1 VLPLPFY
8 ELLMR
13 WCNHT
18 SASPVLN
25 ERPPLGAQYI
35 VERLCVFF
43 RVFVSA
49 AGSDVLLKGL

>member
-1 VLPLPFY
+1 
-8 ELLMR
+8 MR
-13 WCNHT
+13 GHL
-18 SASPVLN
+18 S
-25 ERPPLGAQYI
+25 QYI